1 MSAKSALSFVL
12 LVVALQCASAY
23 SIENMAGMAKDLSKN
38 MDHLSKIFHSL
49 GTSVE
54 VFASFCNSTYKGD
67 AKIDAYLDCHYK
79 VVPQTTLNMTILN
92 ECKKATKPAVEL
104 NNLCTKFESKVGK
117 CYVEKVMKLAMSG
130 KMDSLM
136 KLGNLGKT
144 RPSVADVRTIMTS
157 LTTCYQS
164 AIRK

>member
-12 LVVALQCASAY
+12 LVVVLQCASAY
-23 SIENMAGMAKDLSKN
+23 SIESMAGIAKDLSSN

-49 GTSVE
+49 GSSVE
-54 VFASFCNSTYKGD
+54 VFSSFCNSTYKGD

-79 VVPQTTLNMTILN
+79 IAPPNTFNMTILN

-104 NNLCTKFESKVGK
+104 NSLCTKFESKVGK
-117 CYVEKVMKLAMSG
+117 CYVEKVMKLLMSG
-130 KMDSLM
+130 KMDSL
-136 KLGNLGKT
+136 KQLGNFGKNP
-144 RPSVADVRTIMTS
+144 PSLADVRRIMTS
-157 LTTCYQS
+157 LTTCYQT